1 VGRTAEVT
9 ITIQNWDE
17 QPYTEVDGGGK
28 LTRASVAQALSGDIE
43 GEAAVE
49 WLMCYRPDQTA
60 DFVGLQRV
68 TGRLGEREGSFVLV
82 HSGGSFDGAAATAE
96 LAVVEGS
103 ASGEL
108 EGLRGSGAFSAPRS
122 GTPSLTLDY
131 DFE

>member
-1 VGRTAEVT
+1 VGTKAKVT
-9 ITIQNWDE
+9 VSIENWDE
-17 QPYTEVDGGGK
+17 QPCGDK

-49 WLMCYRPDQTA
+49 WLMCYRPDETA
-60 DFVGLQRV
+60 EFVGLQRV

-82 HSGGSFDGAAATAE
+82 HSGGTFDGTEAAAE
-96 LAVVEGS
+96 LAVVAGS
-103 ASGEL
+103 GTDEL
-108 EGLRGSGAFSAPRS
+108 KGLRGSGEFTAPHG

>member
-1 VGRTAEVT
+1 VAGTAHVT
-9 ITIQNWDE
+9 VSIQAWDE
-17 QPYTEVDGGGK
+17 QPFGDK
-28 LTRASVAQALSGDIE
+28 LTRASVAQELSGDIE

-49 WLMCYRPDQTA
+49 WLMCYRPDETA

-82 HSGGSFDGAAATAE
+82 HSGGSFDGGEATAE

-108 EGLRGSGAFSAPRS
+108 EGLRGSGAFSAPRG

>member
-1 VGRTAEVT
+1 MGTKAKVT
-9 ITIQNWDE
+9 VSIQNWDE
-17 QPYTEVDGGGK
+17 QPCGGK

-49 WLMCYRPDQTA
+49 WLMCYRPDETA

-82 HSGGSFDGAAATAE
+82 HSGGTFDGTAATAE

-103 ASGEL
+103 GTDGL
-108 EGLRGSGAFSAPRS
+108 EGLRGSGEFTAPRG

>member
-1 VGRTAEVT
+1 VGTKAEVT
-9 ITIQNWDE
+9 VSIQRWDE
-17 QPYTEVDGGGK
+17 QPCGGK

-49 WLMCYRPDQTA
+49 WLMCYRPDETA
-60 DFVGLQRV
+60 EFVGLQRV

-82 HSGGSFDGAAATAE
+82 HSGGTFDGTEAAAE
-96 LAVVEGS
+96 LAVVAGS
-103 ASGEL
+103 ATDEL
-108 EGLRGSGAFSAPRS
+108 EGLRGSGEFTAPRG